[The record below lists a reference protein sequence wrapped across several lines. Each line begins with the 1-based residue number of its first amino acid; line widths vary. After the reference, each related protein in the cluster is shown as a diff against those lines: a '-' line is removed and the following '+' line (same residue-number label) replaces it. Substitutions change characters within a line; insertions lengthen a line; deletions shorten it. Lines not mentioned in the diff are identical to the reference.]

1 MQNDSAKTQ
10 TPDPQKIDRTFHKAF
25 HVRKSTR
32 RFPCTENQN
41 HPSPLLPL
49 SSLLHSNL
57 SQPTRSSLVF
67 AQRSTTTRSHRRG
80 NTRKAHPA
88 FVSIS
93 PEPLH
98 QPIHRT
104 APPKHPFFGHR
115 RALDKLLLCSKSHLA
130 VRTQTHARQ
139 TSRLEE
145 QSERGD
151 VASVQERVFHDRI
164 AVEFSLIFARHTHA
178 HTQGADRQAG
188 RPRRYRHLA

>member
-1 MQNDSAKTQ
+1 M
-10 TPDPQKIDRTFHKAF
+10 
-25 HVRKSTR
+25 
-32 RFPCTENQN
+32 
-41 HPSPLLPL
+41 PL

-67 AQRSTTTRSHRRG
+67 AQRRSTTTRSHRRG